1 MYPFQYTPD
10 KCPHLRAPRTMA
22 LETIR
27 DELDHTVK
35 TLCTR
40 CGTQLGQVRLVWVDM
55 AYHPKLYVIPEE
67 KV

>member
-1 MYPFQYTPD
+1 MDLYQYSPE

-35 TLCTR
+35 TLCSR
-40 CGTQLGQVRLVWVDM
+40 CGTQLGRIRLVRVDM
-55 AYHPKLYVIPEE
+55 DYRPELYVIPKENI
-67 KV
+67 